1 MAATSPKTLL
11 VGQSGGPSCAINA
24 TLAGVIHAA
33 SESKKVERILGSF
46 HGIEGVLRDNTI
58 DLTNFTELDKLS
70 ATPAMALGSCRF
82 KLPADQN
89 DPIYG
94 KILERLEEWNV
105 GWFLYIGGNDSM
117 DTVSKL
123 AAYFAEIRRQQPER
137 EVPVVFGLPKTIDN
151 DLPGCD
157 HTPGYGSAARYLS
170 VTMQELIRDTAIY
183 ALPSVTIIEI
193 MGRNAGW
200 LTLAAGLP
208 KFMGGCKPDIVAIPE
223 VPFDE
228 DDFLDRI
235 RELQKKEHT
244 VIVAVSE
251 GIRDKNGDYVGSSS
265 KSGAVDVFGH
275 AYLSGVGKYLEHLV
289 KHKIGCKVR
298 SIELNLMQRCSAH
311 LASKTDLDESFSV
324 GAYGTEQALDG
335 VTGKMA
341 VIRRGEENGE
351 YKAVY
356 DCEEIE
362 KCANQELLVPEK
374 WFDLENA
381 DAQKEICDYILPLIK
396 GEAKKFTDPYGNY
409 DYIDWLRFSTAEGD
423 RPMAAL

>member
-183 ALPSVTIIEI
+183 ALPSVTIVEI

-341 VIRRGEENGE
+341 VIRRGEENCE

>member
-183 ALPSVTIIEI
+183 ALPSVTIVEI

-324 GAYGTEQALDG
+324 GAYGTEQALNS

>member
-183 ALPSVTIIEI
+183 ALPSVTIVEI

-324 GAYGTEQALDG
+324 GAYGTEQALNG

-362 KCANQELLVPEK
+362 KCANQELLVPKK

>member
-94 KILERLEEWNV
+94 KILERLKEWNV

-183 ALPSVTIIEI
+183 ALPSVTIVEI

-289 KHKIGCKVR
+289 KYKIGCKVR

-341 VIRRGEENGE
+341 VIRRGEENCE

>member
-183 ALPSVTIIEI
+183 ALPSVTIVEI

-228 DDFLDRI
+228 DDFLNRI

-341 VIRRGEENGE
+341 VIRRGEENCE

>member
-58 DLTNFTELDKLS
+58 DLTNFTELDKLC

-183 ALPSVTIIEI
+183 ALPSVTIVEI

-324 GAYGTEQALDG
+324 GAYGTEQALNG
-335 VTGKMA
+335 ITGKMA

>member
-123 AAYFAEIRRQQPER
+123 ATYFAEIRRQQPER

-183 ALPSVTIIEI
+183 ALPSVTIVEI

-324 GAYGTEQALDG
+324 GAYGTEQALNG

-374 WFDLENA
+374 WFDLENT
-381 DAQKEICDYILPLIK
+381 DAQKEICNYILPLIK

-409 DYIDWLRFSTAEGD
+409 DYIDWLRFSSAEGD

>member
-58 DLTNFTELDKLS
+58 DLTNFTELDKLC

-183 ALPSVTIIEI
+183 ALPSVTIVEI

-324 GAYGTEQALDG
+324 GAYGTEQALNG

-409 DYIDWLRFSTAEGD
+409 DYIDWLRFSSAEGD

>member
-123 AAYFAEIRRQQPER
+123 AAYFGEIRRQQPER

-324 GAYGTEQALDG
+324 GAYGTEQALNG

-351 YKAVY
+351 YKVVY

>member
-183 ALPSVTIIEI
+183 ALPSVTIVEI

-324 GAYGTEQALDG
+324 GAYGTEQALNG

-374 WFDLENA
+374 WFDLESA

>member
-183 ALPSVTIIEI
+183 ALPSVTIVEI

-324 GAYGTEQALDG
+324 GAYGTKQALNG